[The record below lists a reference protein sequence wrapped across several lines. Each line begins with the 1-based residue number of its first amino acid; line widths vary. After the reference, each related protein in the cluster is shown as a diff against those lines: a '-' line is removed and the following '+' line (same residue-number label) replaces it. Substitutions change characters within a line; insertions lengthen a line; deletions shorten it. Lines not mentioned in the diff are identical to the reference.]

1 MTVEYVI
8 LSGARS
14 AKSKNPK
21 KKARFLDYARNDGKE
36 NARNDTFSCHS
47 ELVEESRVTCHS
59 EPAEESQK
67 ESEIS
72 RLRSK

>member
-21 KKARFLDYARNDGKE
+21 EKARFLDYARNDS
-36 NARNDTFSCHS
+36 RVCHS
-47 ELVEESRVTCHS
+47 EL
-59 EPAEESQK
+59 AEESQK
-67 ESEIS
+67 ESGIS